1 MAAGCRSESS
11 RARER
16 LPPICWGRRYANA
29 LQSVAP
35 VAPHP
40 GPCSRAKLSLSR
52 HDLSAGRLAFS
63 RCPLTPTPVC
73 HSPPLTVGLDSRFRS
88 ASATRRRK
96 SGAGMVRW
104 CLMLSWSGNGAG
116 CELQLELQF
125 TVNSYPFSVPR
136 AVSPTPRCTVQR
148 CTLYSEARYR
158 SPRSTPMLGTCG
170 KRRMAAW
177 SSPRRLSFASYE
189 QCAQSDGELLG
200 GRMRRSR
207 QYAQRII

>member
-16 LPPICWGRRYANA
+16 LPPIGRGRRYANA

-52 HDLSAGRLAFS
+52 HDLSAGRLAFP
-63 RCPLTPTPVC
+63 RCPLTSTPVS

-88 ASATRRRK
+88 ASATRQRK
-96 SGAGMVRW
+96 SGAGMGRW

-125 TVNSYPFSVPR
+125 TLNSYPFSVRR
-136 AVSPTPRCTVQR
+136 AVSPAPRCTVQR
-148 CTLYSEARYR
+148 RTLYSEARYR
-158 SPRSTPMLGTCG
+158 FLRMHAHARHVPR
-170 KRRMAAW
+170 
-177 SSPRRLSFASYE
+177 
-189 QCAQSDGELLG
+189 
-200 GRMRRSR
+200 
-207 QYAQRII
+207 

>member
-1 MAAGCRSESS
+1 MLSS
-11 RARER
+11 RLRRSRRTLGRAVGPSCHCHATIYPPADSPFHGAPSSPR
-16 LPPICWGRRYANA
+16 LFVTRLLSPSA
-29 LQSVAP
+29 LTAVFAQ
-35 VAPHP
+35 
-40 GPCSRAKLSLSR
+40 R
-52 HDLSAGRLAFS
+52 
-63 RCPLTPTPVC
+63 PL
-73 HSPPLTVGLDSRFRS
+73 
-88 ASATRRRK
+88 
-96 SGAGMVRW
+96 

-158 SPRSTPMLGTCG
+158 SPRSTPMLGTCRG
-170 KRRMAAW
+170 KRRTAAW
-177 SSPRRLSFASYE
+177 SSPRRLSFASYA

-207 QYAQRII
+207 KYAQRII